1 MKNYL
6 LLFLTIILFG
16 SCAKSML
23 STKTSYP
30 EEFQKE
36 WKHSYEESAGNVE
49 IYRPADYKTFT
60 PSKFRQVYK
69 LKADGRCEYLVLHP
83 ADAHYMAPGTW
94 NYRPDIRQLRILN
107 SNGEQLVL
115 FEVLEISNDLLKLQ
129 IVR

>member
-6 LLFLTIILFG
+6 ILFLAVIVFA
-16 SCAKSML
+16 SCAKSSL

-30 EEFQKE
+30 EELQKE

-49 IYRPADYKTFT
+49 IYRPADYKTFA
-60 PSKFRQVYK
+60 PSKFRQVYQ
-69 LKADGRCEYLVLHP
+69 LEENGRCEYLVLHP

-107 SNGEQLVL
+107 SNGGQVVL
-115 FEVLEISNDLLKLQ
+115 FEVLEITNNLLKLQ